1 MSRSLLWFILE
12 SLLIQ
17 PGDWMANRSCRIGIE
32 LHQSRPARSGDV
44 GLHSTLRLGFGRSK
58 TQPLHERLEL
68 AHGRSDM
75 QMWDVG

>member
-17 PGDWMANRSCRIGIE
+17 PGDWMVSRSCSTGIE
-32 LHQSRPARSGDV
+32 LHQSCWTRSGDV

-58 TQPLHERLEL
+58 TQPLNERLEL